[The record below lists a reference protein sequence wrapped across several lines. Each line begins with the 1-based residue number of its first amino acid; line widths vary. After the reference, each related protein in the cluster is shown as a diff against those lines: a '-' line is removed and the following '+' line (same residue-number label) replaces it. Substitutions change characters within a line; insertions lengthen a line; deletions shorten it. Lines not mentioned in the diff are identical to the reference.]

1 MADRKKIY
9 DQLTELMRGDF
20 FGYGKEL
27 ADGNGGFERLLDE
40 GTIAGRNGKRIPGEK
55 DRDEKDRANMLGKRL
70 ESGEPIYIYKK
81 GEEYPREVRMDKKS
95 GRLLVSP
102 KRLDELRPEEQI
114 QKPRRPSL
122 MDRYFDFVAKMFG
135 GRWDACRKWDSYNNQ
150 QDALKNVREQ
160 KRIDRR
166 RRFDPILNGTEKP
179 EKQREQNAPE
189 KAPEK
194 APETKTV
201 QQNTPAQNAP
211 EAEKQL
217 SPEQRLL
224 RNLEKEKQLQEQLRQ
239 LREENAKLEKELAGK
254 DSVKNEKTEPTL
266 TENEQQIK
274 ADKKLAKELQKEEN
288 KKYIEEQQ
296 QIKSD
301 EELAKSLQEEEY
313 KNQGTKPDE
322 AQDLNDSF
330 IEISPEKEKELQ
342 NTDIDQFLKD
352 NAKDEPKP
360 EEMAATEVQQV
371 VDINAMP
378 EEVQPP
384 VEDINAIS
392 PDQWPQKESK
402 EAQPPVED
410 INAIHWP
417 EDEPKPEKKQE
428 DPDEV
433 KDLIRNLKLGSKMRE
448 LPENVEDN
456 IRKLYSDAQRGRQ
469 VLGDAL
475 EGLGD
480 EQITGGDAVSSIVAY
495 EDVKFKINALRNMGD
510 KKLMRDLSDK
520 DFVPKL
526 KEEIRNTPEVADAAD
541 NLHNK
546 EYFEKNVLS
555 ADGAKKMRESY
566 EEHHRAAV
574 MKQSK
579 EKPQEEKQAESEKK
593 EPDEVDGLLS
603 KLKGEDAN
611 KQLPENVEKN
621 LRKLYTDAQKSRQVL
636 TDALNDPKN
645 EKLAGGNT
653 ISNIVAYENIKNN
666 INVMEG
672 DQELIDNI
680 SSKDFVRNW
689 KGAARLS
696 PDVVYASDYPH
707 DKQFF
712 EKNVLSEKGVE
723 KMSRSMDRGVNKV
736 ILQQGLVKNGLGK
749 ERDLFWGPSNEAEKM
764 AMRDE
769 EREKMGPPQEDEI
782 KVGKQPR
789 KPVVKQGGK
798 VNEVKPVRVTHHP
811 LERNQPTNQPQP
823 GGPAMM

>member
-9 DQLTELMRGDF
+9 DQLAELMKGDS

-27 ADGNGGFERLLDE
+27 SDGEGGFERLLDE

-55 DRDEKDRANMLGKRL
+55 DRNEKDRANMLGKLL

-81 GEEYPREVRMDKKS
+81 GEVYPREVRLDKKS
-95 GRLLVSP
+95 ERLMASP

-114 QKPRRPSL
+114 QKPRKPSL
-122 MDRYFDFVAKMFG
+122 MDRYFDFIAKMFG

-150 QDALKNVREQ
+150 QDALKNVRAQ

-189 KAPEK
+189 KAPETK
-194 APETKTV
+194 AV
-201 QQNTPAQNAP
+201 QQNPPAQNAP

-217 SPEQRLL
+217 SPELRLL

-239 LREENAKLEKELAGK
+239 LREENATLEKELAGK
-254 DSVKNEKTEPTL
+254 GSVKNEKTEPTL

-301 EELAKSLQEEEY
+301 EKLAKSLQEEEY

-322 AQDLNDSF
+322 AQELNESF
-330 IEISPEKEKELQ
+330 IEMSPEKEKKLQ
-342 NTDIDQFLKD
+342 GTDISQFLKD

-360 EEMAATEVQQV
+360 EE
-371 VDINAMP
+371 
-378 EEVQPP
+378 
-384 VEDINAIS
+384 
-392 PDQWPQKESK
+392 
-402 EAQPPVED
+402 
-410 INAIHWP
+410 
-417 EDEPKPEKKQE
+417 KQE
-428 DPDEV
+428 
-433 KDLIRNLKLGSKMRE
+433 KR
-448 LPENVEDN
+448 
-456 IRKLYSDAQRGRQ
+456 
-469 VLGDAL
+469 
-475 EGLGD
+475 
-480 EQITGGDAVSSIVAY
+480 
-495 EDVKFKINALRNMGD
+495 
-510 KKLMRDLSDK
+510 
-520 DFVPKL
+520 
-526 KEEIRNTPEVADAAD
+526 
-541 NLHNK
+541 
-546 EYFEKNVLS
+546 
-555 ADGAKKMRESY
+555 
-566 EEHHRAAV
+566 
-574 MKQSK
+574 
-579 EKPQEEKQAESEKK
+579 
-593 EPDEVDGLLS
+593 EPDEVDDLLS
-603 KLKGEDAN
+603 KLKGGDAN

-621 LRKLYTDAQKSRQVL
+621 LRKLYTDAQKSRRVL

-707 DKQFF
+707 DKRFF
-712 EKNVLSEKGVE
+712 EKNVLSEKGMQ
-723 KMSRSMDRGVNKV
+723 KLSNSMDRGVNKV
-736 ILQQGLVKNGLGK
+736 ILQQGLVQNGLGK

-789 KPVVKQGGK
+789 KPTVNQSSK
-798 VNEVKPVRVTHHP
+798 VNEPKLVRVTHHP
-811 LERNQPTNQPQP
+811 LEQNQPTNQPQP

>member
-9 DQLTELMRGDF
+9 DQLAELMKGDF

-40 GTIAGRNGKRIPGEK
+40 GTIAGSNGKRIPGEK

-160 KRIDRR
+160 KRVDRR

-179 EKQREQNAPE
+179 EKQRGQNAPE
-189 KAPEK
+189 KAPETK
-194 APETKTV
+194 MVQQNVPAQTAPET
-201 QQNTPAQNAP
+201 
-211 EAEKQL
+211 EKQL
-217 SPEQRLL
+217 SPELRLL

-239 LREENAKLEKELAGK
+239 LREENVKLEKEIEGK
-254 DSVKNEKTEPTL
+254 GSVKKENTEPTL
-266 TENEQQIK
+266 PKNEQQIK
-274 ADKKLAKELQKEEN
+274 SDRKLAKELQREEN

-301 EELAKSLQEEEY
+301 EEFAKSLQEEEY

-322 AQDLNDSF
+322 
-330 IEISPEKEKELQ
+330 
-342 NTDIDQFLKD
+342 
-352 NAKDEPKP
+352 PKQ
-360 EEMAATEVQQV
+360 EE
-371 VDINAMP
+371 
-378 EEVQPP
+378 
-384 VEDINAIS
+384 
-392 PDQWPQKESK
+392 
-402 EAQPPVED
+402 
-410 INAIHWP
+410 
-417 EDEPKPEKKQE
+417 KQE

-433 KDLIRNLKLGSKMRE
+433 KDLLRKLKVGNKTRE

-456 IRKLYSDAQRGRQ
+456 IRKLYSGAQKGRQ

-475 EGLGD
+475 EDLGD

-510 KKLMRDLSDK
+510 KKLMSDLSDK
-520 DFVPKL
+520 DFVPKW
-526 KEEIRNTPEVADAAD
+526 KEEMRTSPEVVDAAD
-541 NLHNK
+541 NLHDK
-546 EYFEKNVLS
+546 EFFEKNVLS

-603 KLKGEDAN
+603 KLKGGDAN

-636 TDALNDPKN
+636 TDAINDPKN

-653 ISNIVAYENIKNN
+653 VANIVAYENIKNSIN
-666 INVMEG
+666 IMEG

-712 EKNVLSEKGVE
+712 EKNVLSEKGVQ
-723 KMSRSMDRGVNKV
+723 KMSNSMDRGVNKIIV
-736 ILQQGLVKNGLGK
+736 QQGLAQNGLSK
-749 ERDLFWGPSNEAEKM
+749 ERDIFWGPSNEAEKM

-789 KPVVKQGGK
+789 KPVVKQGSK
-798 VNEVKPVRVTHHP
+798 VNEPKLVRVTHHP
-811 LERNQPTNQPQP
+811 LEQNQPTNQPQP

>member
-40 GTIAGRNGKRIPGEK
+40 GTIAGRSGKRIPGEK

-81 GEEYPREVRMDKKS
+81 GEEYPREVRLDKKS

-224 RNLEKEKQLQEQLRQ
+224 RNLEKEEQLQEQLRQ
-239 LREENAKLEKELAGK
+239 LREENVKIEKEITDKG
-254 DSVKNEKTEPTL
+254 SVKNEKTEPTL
-266 TENEQQIK
+266 PKNEQQIK
-274 ADKKLAKELQKEEN
+274 ADRKLAKELQKEEN
-288 KKYIEEQQ
+288 KKYVEEQQ
-296 QIKSD
+296 QIKRD

-313 KNQGTKPDE
+313 KKQGTKPDE

-342 NTDIDQFLKD
+342 NTDIEQVLKD
-352 NAKDEPKP
+352 NAKDE
-360 EEMAATEVQQV
+360 T
-371 VDINAMP
+371 
-378 EEVQPP
+378 
-384 VEDINAIS
+384 
-392 PDQWPQKESK
+392 
-402 EAQPPVED
+402 
-410 INAIHWP
+410 
-417 EDEPKPEKKQE
+417 KPEKKQE

-456 IRKLYSDAQRGRQ
+456 IRKLYSGAQKGRQ

-475 EGLGD
+475 EDLGD

-495 EDVKFKINALRNMGD
+495 EDIKFRINALRNMGD
-510 KKLMRDLSDK
+510 KKLMSDLSDK
-520 DFVPKL
+520 DFVSKL
-526 KEEIRNTPEVADAAD
+526 KEEVHNTPEVADAAD
-541 NLHNK
+541 NLHDK

-555 ADGAKKMRESY
+555 PDGAKKLTESY
-566 EEHHRAAV
+566 EEHHRAV
-574 MKQSK
+574 VVKQSK
-579 EKPQEEKQAESEKK
+579 EKPQQEKR
-593 EPDEVDGLLS
+593 EPDEVDDLLS
-603 KLKGEDAN
+603 KLKGGVAN

-666 INVMEG
+666 INIMEG

-680 SSKDFVRNW
+680 SSENFVRNW

-736 ILQQGLVKNGLGK
+736 ILQQGLVQNGLGK

-769 EREKMGPPQEDEI
+769 EREKMGPPQDDEI
-782 KVGKQPR
+782 RVGKLPR
-789 KPVVKQGGK
+789 KPAVKQNSK

-811 LERNQPTNQPQP
+811 LEQNPPTNQPQP
-823 GGPAMM
+823 SGPAMM